1 MDLELLKNRI
11 AELKASEQKSQRDEF
26 IKAFENMTDDQKSE
40 LFRQVYDLWQAQLEY
55 SKLLLKENLGI
66 K

>member
-1 MDLELLKNRI
+1 MDLKALQARI
-11 AELKASEQKSQRDEF
+11 AEVKQKSQRDEF
-26 IKAFENMTDDQKSE
+26 IETFEKMNDEQKSE

-55 SKLLLKENLGI
+55 SKMLLKEDLGI